1 MTRAPGAGTA
11 TVLGARID
19 ALDWRQCVDR
29 IAAWARARE
38 SRCVCLCNAHSV
50 VSARREPAFARV
62 LDSADLA
69 LPDGAPVAWTLRRR
83 GFAGQPRLSGPELMW
98 RCCERAAREG
108 LPIFLY
114 GGSDATLR
122 RLTTRLAGEFPGL
135 TLAGAQAPPFRA
147 LTGDEDA
154 QAVRTIAASGARIVF
169 VALGCPKQ
177 EAWMAARRGAVP
189 AVMIGV
195 GAAFDFHAG
204 TLRRAPR
211 WMQDYGLEWLHRLLA
226 EPQRLWRR
234 YLVTNTLFV
243 AYVLADLLGG
253 SRRKASRS
261 SPAQ

>member
-1 MTRAPGAGTA
+1 
-11 TVLGARID
+11 
-19 ALDWRQCVDR
+19 
-29 IAAWARARE
+29 
-38 SRCVCLCNAHSV
+38 
-50 VSARREPAFARV
+50 
-62 LDSADLA
+62 
-69 LPDGAPVAWTLRRR
+69 
-83 GFAGQPRLSGPELMW
+83 
-98 RCCERAAREG
+98 
-108 LPIFLY
+108 
-114 GGSDATLR
+114 
-122 RLTTRLAGEFPGL
+122 
-135 TLAGAQAPPFRA
+135 
-147 LTGDEDA
+147 
-154 QAVRTIAASGARIVF
+154 
-169 VALGCPKQ
+169 
-177 EAWMAARRGAVP
+177 MAARRGAVP